1 MFLLYGNSS
10 HVNFEIENF
19 EFVYNF
25 KNRKLSM
32 LYDNNI
38 YLKFYN
44 KILQCFRSIFFETSF
59 MIMFL
64 NTLNILKTL
73 RNFLSLYLLMI

>member
-25 KNRKLSM
+25 KNKKLSM

-64 NTLNILKTL
+64 NTLNTLKTL

>member
-64 NTLNILKTL
+64 NTLNTLKTL

>member
-38 YLKFYN
+38 YLKFYS

-64 NTLNILKTL
+64 NTLNTLKTL